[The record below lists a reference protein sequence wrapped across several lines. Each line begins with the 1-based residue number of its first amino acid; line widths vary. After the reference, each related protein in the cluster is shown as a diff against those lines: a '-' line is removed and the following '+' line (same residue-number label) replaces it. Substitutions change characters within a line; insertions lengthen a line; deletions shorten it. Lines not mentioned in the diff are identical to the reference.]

1 MELTLLQASAVGVI
15 ASVIT
20 QGLRLAFNRF
30 GVTPNI
36 EQTNVGLFAVSAV
49 LGVAFF
55 GLPDVAGSDPLAI
68 AEQVAEAGVALVGA
82 AGLSYNI
89 LLKKVL
95 RPVS

>member
-1 MELTLLQASAVGVI
+1 MELTLLQASAVGVL

-30 GVTPNI
+30 GWTPNL
-36 EQTNVGLFAVSAV
+36 EQTNIGLFAISLG

-55 GLPDVAGSDPLAI
+55 GVPEVAGSDPLA
-68 AEQVAEAGVALVGA
+68 VANAVVLAASSLVGA

-95 RPVS
+95 RPIE